1 MSGRSLSTDLRAH
14 CDGIWTRLHEHPFLR
29 ELARAELPLDKF
41 RFFLEQDVLYL
52 PDYARCMAIGAAKSA
67 TEAELRFF
75 AAELDGT
82 MNLELPNQRRVLD
95 QVRELGA
102 RDQGG
107 AIGKAPATVA
117 YTNFM
122 LAVSARGT
130 PLEIMAAILPCAW
143 SYVEIAAR
151 LAGEIADH
159 PVYRDWV
166 SFYLTE
172 EVRELVDRMRT
183 GFDELASEEAMGSRR
198 GERLR
203 EIFATSS
210 RLEEAFWQMA
220 YTLDQWPDL
229 RRARSREAEPRGTE
243 MTGAAGCLGRDELP

>member
-1 MSGRSLSTDLRAH
+1 MGGRSLSADLRAH
-14 CDGIWTRLHEHPFLR
+14 CNGIWVRLHEHPFLR

-67 TEAELRFF
+67 TEAELLFF

-82 MNLELPNQRRVLD
+82 MSLELPNQRRVLD
-95 QVRELGA
+95 RVRQLGA
-102 RDQGG
+102 RDRGG
-107 AIGKAPATVA
+107 ARGKAPATVA

-122 LAVSARGT
+122 LAVSAQGT

-159 PVYRDWV
+159 PVYTDWV

-172 EVRELVDRMRT
+172 EVRELEHRMRAS
-183 GFDELASEEAMGSRR
+183 FDEMASEVSADSRR
-198 GERLR
+198 VERLR

-220 YTLDQWPDL
+220 YTFDQWPDL
-229 RRARSREAEPRGTE
+229 VQARSQDAEPTYAE
-243 MTGAAGCLGRDELP
+243 

>member
-1 MSGRSLSTDLRAH
+1 MSDPSLSADLRAH
-14 CDGIWTRLHEHPFLR
+14 CDGIWARLHEHPFLR

-41 RFFLEQDVLYL
+41 RFFLEQDLLYL
-52 PDYARCMAIGAAKSA
+52 PDYARCMAVGAAKSA

-82 MNLELPNQRRVLD
+82 MNLELPNQRRVLE
-95 QVRELGA
+95 QVRQLGA
-102 RDQGG
+102 RDRGG
-107 AIGKAPATVA
+107 ALVKAPATVA
-117 YTNFM
+117 YANFM

-159 PVYRDWV
+159 PVYTDWV
-166 SFYLTE
+166 SFYLAE
-172 EVRELVDRMRT
+172 EVRELVHTMRT
-183 GFDELASEEAMGSRR
+183 GFDEMASEEAPGARR
-198 GERLR
+198 VDRLC

-229 RRARSREAEPRGTE
+229 HQARSLQAEPGWTE
-243 MTGAAGCLGRDELP
+243 